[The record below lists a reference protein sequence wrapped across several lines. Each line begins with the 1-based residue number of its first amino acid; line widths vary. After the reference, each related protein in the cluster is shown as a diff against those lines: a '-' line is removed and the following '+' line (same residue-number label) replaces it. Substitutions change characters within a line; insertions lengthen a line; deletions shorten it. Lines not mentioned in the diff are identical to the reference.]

1 VEASQGTGSISA
13 ATTSSMFLLARLL
26 GLKQRLNAFG
36 VDKAD
41 ADDLDRPGRAEAV
54 DARGE
59 SDAAAVR
66 AKRRQRDY
74 QTAYR

>member
-1 VEASQGTGSISA
+1 
-13 ATTSSMFLLARLL
+13 MFLLARLL

-66 AKRRQRDY
+66 AKGGNEIIKRRIVDC
-74 QTAYR
+74 